1 MSGAHNGHAGS
12 ADIGSRSEPLSDELT
27 ALNCPYTAEDCK
39 MAVVG
44 GALVAPAKGSTAA
57 AGELDS
63 NSTAG
68 TPNVPPARS
77 AGVRGVAEKVFSVI
91 PHGGLIANIYN
102 LASATLGAGI
112 VSVPSGFHQSG
123 MVVSVVL
130 LVVVCACTI
139 YSIRLLGQA
148 KLKTGLRSYE
158 EMARGMLGRG
168 WDYFAAFLMFMFC
181 WGTCVGYVISVGDLL
196 SPMLDGPNTNAFLK
210 TPNGHRI
217 LVGLIWFVGMF
228 TLSLPKEINSLRYA
242 SVVGVSFVIFF
253 VICMIIHSA
262 QNGLKNG
269 VRSDVKLIN
278 HGMPAVN
285 GLTLF
290 IFAFICQVN
299 VFEIFDEMARPTLR
313 NMTRDATVS
322 MVVVA
327 VLNFF
332 SGFFGYCDFGSD
344 VDGSILLLYRP
355 IEEPLFMIAYIGIC
369 VKLCVGFAICIQ
381 PSRDAIYYCLQMGKT
396 SDVKDW
402 LNWIVSGFLALAAL
416 ICGLFIPNINIVF
429 SLLGGICGGFL
440 GFMFP
445 AYFFIYSGGF
455 TLAKVGILNYIG
467 CLILIVGGVVA
478 VVFGTAVAIY
488 GEIPE

>member
-1 MSGAHNGHAGS
+1 MSGNRDSHPGNQ
-12 ADIGSRSEPLSDELT
+12 SEPLTDELE
-27 ALNCPYTAEDCK
+27 ANCPYAYKGEKGTPAEGDVMTSVK
-39 MAVVG
+39 AVNG
-44 GALVAPAKGSTAA
+44 EMEASSTA
-57 AGELDS
+57 DS
-63 NSTAG
+63 NEQKA
-68 TPNVPPARS
+68 AS
-77 AGVRGVAEKVFSVI
+77 AEGLRGVLERVTSVV
-91 PHGGLIANIYN
+91 PHGGLIANMYN

-112 VSVPSGFHQSG
+112 VSVPSGFHDSG
-123 MVVSVVL
+123 VVVSVFLIVI
-130 LVVVCACTI
+130 VCACTI
-139 YSIRLLGQA
+139 YSIHLLGAA

-158 EMARGMLGRG
+158 EMARGLLGRG
-168 WDYFAAFLMFMFC
+168 WDYFTAFLMFMFC

-196 SPMLDGPNTNAFLK
+196 SPMLDTENTNAFLK
-210 TPNGHRI
+210 TANGHRI

-269 VRSDVKLIN
+269 IRKDIILAN
-278 HGMPAVN
+278 NGMPAVN

-290 IFAFICQVN
+290 IFAFLCQVN
-299 VFEIFDEMARPTLR
+299 VFEIFDEMRRPTLR

-322 MVVVA
+322 MIVVA

-332 SGFFGYCDFGSD
+332 SGFFGYCDFGEQ

-355 IEEPLFMIAYIGIC
+355 IEEPLFMVAYIGLC

-381 PSRDAIYYCLQMGKT
+381 PSRDAIYYCAQMGKT

-402 LNWIVSGFLALAAL
+402 VNWLLSGFLALAAL

-429 SLLGGICGGFL
+429 TLLGGICGGFL

-445 AYFFIYSGGF
+445 AYFYIYSGGF
-455 TLAKVGILNYIG
+455 TLKNVGILHYIG
-467 CLILIVGGVVA
+467 CIVLIVGGVVA

-488 GEIPE
+488 GEIP